1 MKGKMH
7 WGKGALSSRLSDIDA
22 FVKQQLVRYGL
33 NLLAVHPLTKEFL
46 AFILTLL
53 GAKTVDRFVAHANS
67 TGKKESDKSMPLIE
81 NQHDLESLA
90 EDVLKGV
97 LQKKLGTTE
106 RKLSLYLQK
115 ALQGATGA
123 RSRRSITSRRLQD
136 ICNLLSLDPHELDV
150 VALLYCYSQNEQFE
164 RLCDSRK
171 LPSFLKLVAAATA
184 CPMWQLRRLLAH
196 RGKLVSS
203 GVVTNVNPDG
213 RPPAQLD
220 DEVTAYL
227 AGIADMPLAEKYC
240 KKATGRPLK
249 LQSFNVAEQ
258 SVDVVRSLIERQ
270 GQCHILLY
278 GSPGTGKTEFA
289 KSLIAAAGKQGFFVQ
304 HGEEQTRSRF
314 RSLNRKMALQVA
326 MACASEDSGIVVVDE
341 ADEILNTR
349 YFVFGCDTSVDKGWL
364 NTFMDGCNRT
374 IIWITN
380 DTEYMEESTLRRFAY
395 SLHFK
400 RFTRGEREQ
409 IWKGLLRR
417 HPLRRYIPGA
427 MVHRMADVYRI
438 NASGIA
444 SALET
449 LKTVVPPAE
458 ASTESVSAVLTDL
471 LDRHLDAL
479 GRRKPS
485 DLNVLTDRY
494 DIGSLNADIAPKRV
508 VRSLK
513 SFLKAKQEAGTAA
526 EGNMNLLF
534 WGLPGTGKTE
544 YAKYLAHTTSSG
556 LLIKRAS
563 DLLSMWVGG
572 TEANIRAAFEEAER
586 DKSILFLDEADSFFI
601 NRENAVRSWETSQTN
616 ELLTQ
621 MENHKGILICC
632 TNLLDQL
639 DRAVIRRFMW
649 KVHFRPLTQAG
660 RIALFQKYFAPD
672 TNALPGYVCRWLEQL
687 DELTPGDIKVVW
699 QKTRF
704 VGENVVDYRETLEA
718 LENEVAYKRGN
729 QGGIG
734 FHAGRH

>member
-1 MKGKMH
+1 MTKKAQGGM
-7 WGKGALSSRLSDIDA
+7 GTRNVRLGNIEA

-53 GAKTVDRFVAHANS
+53 DAKAVDRFLAHVNA
-67 TGKKESDKSMPLIE
+67 TQKKSGDSMPLIE
-81 NQHDLESLA
+81 NQQDRESLA
-90 EDVLKGV
+90 DDILRGL
-97 LQKKLGTTE
+97 LQKKLATTE
-106 RKLSLYLQK
+106 RKLRLYLQRT
-115 ALQGATGA
+115 LQVAAGA
-123 RSRRSITSRRLQD
+123 RSRNNLTSRKLQE
-136 ICNLLSLDPHELDV
+136 ICVLLGLDSHEVDLI
-150 VALLYCYSQNEQFE
+150 ALLYCYHQHEQFE
-164 RLCDSRK
+164 RLCDSGK
-171 LPSFLKLVAAATA
+171 LPSFLRLVAAATA

-196 RGKLVSS
+196 RGRLVSS
-203 GVVTNVNPDG
+203 GIVTSVNPDG

-227 AGIADMPLAEKYC
+227 AGIADMPLADKYC
-240 KKATGRPLK
+240 KKVTGRALG
-249 LQSFNVAEQ
+249 LQSFNVPEH
-258 SVDVVRSLIERQ
+258 SIKVVQSLIDRR
-270 GQCHILLY
+270 GPCHILLY

-289 KSLIAAAGKQGFFVQ
+289 KSIIAAAGKEAFFVQ

-326 MACASEDSGIVVVDE
+326 MACASKDTGMVVVDE

-349 YFVFGCDTSVDKGWL
+349 YFMFGCDTTVDKGWL
-364 NTFMDGCNRT
+364 NTFMDECNRR

-380 DTEYMEESTLRRFAY
+380 DTAYMEESTLRRFAY

-400 RFTRGEREQ
+400 RFSRGEREKV
-409 IWKGLLRR
+409 WKGLLRR
-417 HPLRRYIPGA
+417 HPLRRHIPGA
-427 MVHRMADVYRI
+427 MIQRMADAYRI

-449 LKTVVPPAE
+449 LKTVMPPEE

-479 GRRKPS
+479 GRHKPS
-485 DLNVLTDRY
+485 GLNVLTDRY
-494 DIGSLNADIAPKRV
+494 DIGSLNADVAPTRV
-508 VRSLK
+508 VHSLK
-513 SFLKAKQEAGTAA
+513 AFLKTKRAAGNAA

-572 TEANIRAAFEEAER
+572 TEANIRAAFDEAER

-601 NRENAVRSWETSQTN
+601 NRESATRSWETSQTN

-649 KVHFRPLTQAG
+649 KVHFKPLTPAG
-660 RIALFQKYFAPD
+660 RIALFRKYFAPD
-672 TNALPGYVCRWLEQL
+672 TDPLPEYVSKCLEEI
-687 DELTPGDIKVVW
+687 DDLTPGDIKVVW

-704 VGENVVDYRETLEA
+704 AGENPVDYGELLEA
-718 LENEVAYKRGN
+718 LRSEVAYRRGAH
-729 QGGIG
+729 GDIG
-734 FHAGRH
+734 FNAR